1 MVNSSGNL
9 FIENSQIQYKFA
21 GNLFFLDESKIQII
35 IIGFSF
41 LTLDN
46 CDNECFLIQTS
57 NSVSS
62 FIISSFF
69 LNTTNSLIS
78 SDNNLNLIVSEGILS
93 EPKMVITGEN
103 NIIYLN
109 SIQSFMSYKSF
120 ALIFGENNY
129 LNILN
134 SFFMDIYQSEIVL
147 YPDCSNNTIVI
158 FNCTFKV
165 IHILLIYSY
174 VYTREMVESNI
185 IDNRFFQF

>member
-1 MVNSSGNL
+1 M
-9 FIENSQIQYKFA
+9 FIENLQIEYKYA
-21 GNLFFLDESKIQII
+21 ENLFFLDESKIKIS

-41 LTLDN
+41 LALEN

-69 LNTTNSLIS
+69 LNTTISLIS
-78 SDNNLNLIVSEGILS
+78 SDNDLILILSEGILS
-93 EPKMVITGEN
+93 EPEMVITGEN

-109 SIQSFMSYKSF
+109 AIQSFATYKPF
-120 ALIFGENNY
+120 ALIFGKNNY

-134 SFFMDIYQSEIVL
+134 SFFMDIYQSAIVL

-158 FNCTFKV
+158 FNCTFRV